1 MNGNWQSYQR
11 GSLVCK
17 NVRGHNYYYIV
28 MREAGKVKLNYKGK
42 VPKEEIEQ
50 FKQVKMYRAKYR
62 KLLSEVNKQIKF
74 LRTTLRG
81 KQSV

>member
-28 MREAGKVKLNYKGK
+28 MREAGK